1 MDEIQINQL
10 ITRPNESLGLE
21 LKNWFD
27 PDSFAG
33 RAKLIK
39 AIVALRNN
47 DGGYLLIGFNNSDG
61 TPNVAD
67 APDDAQTLFHVDK
80 LTAMVTKVASSP
92 FEIFVHYPAIDGKR
106 FVVVEVPPGVKT
118 PVITKSEL
126 KEGSNIYVKMNCT
139 YVRTLK
145 SNHTPST
152 AEASW
157 KDWPELIERCFENRE
172 ADVGR
177 FVRRHLAS
185 AMTGDM
191 KDVLGHYLSAS
202 RPPSAAD
209 QLLQFLDE
217 SFARYQA
224 RIEERAHE
232 DLPEHGS
239 MEFAAS
245 IDGEILEYR
254 ANQDFL
260 NLIQST
266 NPKWTGWS
274 AFSIMTNSEFPTFK
288 PRVVD
293 GAWEALVD
301 IFGTGFLDDLTF
313 WRACPDGKFYTYHG
327 FEDDFSNG
335 DRTPEPGTALE
346 FVLAILRA
354 AECLALSLYFAKAMG
369 ATDEGVLKIMYR
381 WRGING
387 RTLSSWASPR
397 RMMPPWYS
405 AVQDEVVSTLDVPI
419 ETAPAALG
427 GYVYQA
433 TAPLFEAFDGF
444 SLKSETVE
452 DIVSRLINR
461 QL

>member
-1 MDEIQINQL
+1 MDDKQINQL

-39 AIVALRNN
+39 AIIALRNN
-47 DGGYLLIGFNNSDG
+47 DGGYLLIGFNDEDG
-61 TPNVAD
+61 SPNLAD
-67 APDDAQTLFHVDK
+67 APDDVQTQFHVDK
-80 LTAMVTKVASSP
+80 LVGLVTKTASHS
-92 FEIFVHYPAIDGKR
+92 FEIFVHYPAIDGKHL
-106 FVVVEVPPGVKT
+106 VVVEVPPGIRS
-118 PVITKSEL
+118 PVVTKSEL
-126 KEGSNIYVKMNCT
+126 KDGSKVYVKLNCT

-145 SNHTPST
+145 ANLTPST
-152 AEASW
+152 AEATW
-157 KDWPELIERCFENRE
+157 KDWPDLVERCFENRE

-185 AMTGDM
+185 ALTGDM
-191 KDVLGHYLSAS
+191 KETLGHAFSNS
-202 RPPSAAD
+202 RSSTPGD
-209 QLLQFLDE
+209 QLHQFLDE
-217 SFARYQA
+217 SLARYQT
-224 RIEERAHE
+224 RIEERKHE

-245 IDGEILEYR
+245 IDGEIGEFR
-254 ANQDFL
+254 ADRDFL

-266 NPKWTGWS
+266 NPNWTGWS
-274 AFSIMTNSEFPTFK
+274 VFSVMSSTDFPSFK
-288 PRVVD
+288 PRNVD

-301 IFGTGFLDDLTF
+301 IFGTGFMDDLTF
-313 WRACPDGKFYTYHG
+313 WRVAPEGRFYAYHG

-354 AECLALSLYFAKAMG
+354 SECLALSLHFAKAMG
-369 ATDEGVLKIMYR
+369 AAEDGILNATYR
-381 WRGING
+381 WKGISG

-397 RMMPPWYS
+397 RMMPSWYT
-405 AVQDEVVSTLDVPI
+405 AEQDEIISNISVPI

-427 GYVYQA
+427 GYVFQA
-433 TAPLFEAFDGF
+433 TRPLFEVFDGF
-444 SLKSETVE
+444 TLKPDTVD

>member
-1 MDEIQINQL
+1 MDETQIYQL

-39 AIVALRNN
+39 AIIALRNT
-47 DGGYLLIGFNNSDG
+47 DGGFLLIGFNNEDG

-67 APDDAQTLFHVDK
+67 SPEDVQTQFHVDK
-80 LTAMVTKVASSP
+80 LVALVTKIASHS
-92 FEIFVHYPAIDGKR
+92 FEIFVHYPVIDGKH
-106 FVVVEVPPGVKT
+106 FVVIEVPPGIKT
-118 PVITKSEL
+118 PVVTKSEL
-126 KEGSNIYVKMNCT
+126 KDGSNVYVKLNCT

-145 SNHTPST
+145 ANHTPST
-152 AEASW
+152 AEATW
-157 KDWPELIERCFENRE
+157 KDWPDLIERCFENRE

-177 FVRRHLAS
+177 FVRRHLVS

-191 KDVLGHYLSAS
+191 KESLGHILVGS
-202 RPPSAAD
+202 RPPSTED
-209 QLLQFLDE
+209 QLHQFLDE
-217 SFARYQA
+217 SFDRYQK
-224 RIEERAHE
+224 RIGEREHE

-245 IDGEILEYR
+245 IDGEIKEFR
-254 ANQDFL
+254 ANRDFL

-266 NPKWTGWS
+266 NPNWTGWS
-274 AFSIMTNSEFPTFK
+274 VFSVLNNSDLPSFRPQ
-288 PRVVD
+288 VVD

-301 IFGTGFLDDLTF
+301 IFGTGLMDDLTF
-313 WRACPDGKFYTYHG
+313 WRACPNGRFYAYHG

-335 DRTPEPGTALE
+335 DRTPKPGTALE

-354 AECLALSLYFAKAMG
+354 AECLALSLYFANAMG
-369 ATDEGVLKIMYR
+369 ASEDGVLNATYR
-381 WRGING
+381 WRGISG
-387 RTLSSWASPR
+387 RTLSAWASPR
-397 RMMPPWYS
+397 RMMPSWYT
-405 AVQDEVVSTLDVPI
+405 ADQDEIISTVSVPI
-419 ETAPAALG
+419 ETAPAALS

-433 TAPLFEAFDGF
+433 TAPLFEVFDGF
-444 SLKSETVE
+444 SLKPESVD